1 MASTYLV
8 LGTQTIPAANT
19 NTDLYTVPGSGTL
32 SAVVSSITICNQ
44 ASTAATFNIAIRK
57 AGTTLTTAMYIA
69 YGTPIAGNDTIA
81 LTLGITL
88 ATTDVITV
96 NSSSGNLSFAAF
108 GSQIS

>member
-1 MASTYLV
+1 MATASYLV
-8 LGTQTIPAANT
+8 LGTQTIPAAST
-19 NTDLYTVPGSGTL
+19 NTDLYTVPAATQ
-32 SAVVSSITICNQ
+32 AVVSTLTICNQ
-44 ASTAATFNIAIRK
+44 ASTAATFNVAVRP
-57 AGTTLTTAMYIA
+57 AGAALATKHYIA

-108 GSQIS
+108 GSQIA